1 MKQFTAIA
9 AIWLVTVLSV
19 LADTVVTQ
27 DGQRHEGA
35 LTLQAD
41 GIQIGTT
48 LVQLKDLRE
57 AARTTRK
64 QPRDR
69 MN

>member
-1 MKQFTAIA
+1 MKQLTAIA

-48 LVQLKDLRE
+48 LVPLKDGDATRIRRKRE
-57 AARTTRK
+57 SVYW
-64 QPRDR
+64 
-69 MN
+69 